1 MAKVIIE
8 SAINGNALR
17 KLNPHIPYTP
27 EEIAND
33 AIATCKAGAALIHFH
48 VRDPETGKWVQDV
61 PYYAEVY
68 RRARAASKALLWP
81 TFPTD
86 GDGQK
91 RFSHFIEL
99 SKDPATKPDL
109 GAGDMGSVNLVS
121 YNRQT
126 KKIQDENFIYC
137 NSYATIRYFLENS
150 RELGLRPTLQIF
162 DASFLRAAL
171 VFLEQGVLTEPLL
184 LKFYLGGPE
193 LPFGLPRTL
202 KSLEAYL
209 DMLKGVR
216 VNWFGATLGG
226 DNLPLVPVIVSL
238 GGHVRVGLEDYQYAR
253 EGQLTNPQIVERA
266 VTTIRAMGHE
276 VATPDEARKSLI
288 GGCGEIIAASR
299 RADLAPSSRTAS
311 RFRVSPRRSA
321 PRPRAC
327 LRS

>member
-27 EEIAND
+27 EEIATD
-33 AIATCKAGAALIHFH
+33 AVATCKAGAALIHFH

-121 YNRQT
+121 YNPQS

-137 NSYATIRYFLENS
+137 NSYTTIRYFLENS

-193 LPFGLPRTL
+193 LPFGLPPTL

-216 VNWFGATLGG
+216 ANWFGATLGG

-238 GGHVRVGLEDYQYAR
+238 GGHVRIGLEDYQYAR

-266 VTTIRAMGHE
+266 VTTIRAMGHDF
-276 VATPDEARKSLI
+276 ATPDEARKIL
-288 GGCGEIIAASR
+288 E
-299 RADLAPSSRTAS
+299 
-311 RFRVSPRRSA
+311 V
-321 PRPRAC
+321 
-327 LRS
+327 

>member
-68 RRARAASKALLWP
+68 RRARAGSKALLWP

-86 GDGQK
+86 GDGKK

-121 YNRQT
+121 YNPQS

-137 NSYATIRYFLENS
+137 NSYTTIRYFLENS

-193 LPFGLPRTL
+193 LPFGLPPTL

-253 EGQLTNPQIVERA
+253 EGQFTNPQIVERA

-276 VATPDEARKSLI
+276 VATPDEARKIL
-288 GGCGEIIAASR
+288 E
-299 RADLAPSSRTAS
+299 
-311 RFRVSPRRSA
+311 V
-321 PRPRAC
+321 
-327 LRS
+327 

>member
-68 RRARAASKALLWP
+68 RRARAGTKALLWP

-137 NSYATIRYFLENS
+137 NSYTTIRYFLENS

-193 LPFGLPRTL
+193 LPFGLPPTL

-276 VATPDEARKSLI
+276 VATPDEARKIL
-288 GGCGEIIAASR
+288 E
-299 RADLAPSSRTAS
+299 
-311 RFRVSPRRSA
+311 V
-321 PRPRAC
+321 
-327 LRS
+327 